1 MPKRREPTEEE
12 VELANRIWELCKE
25 GTLLQDSRG
34 RPSYILALNL
44 AKFLLSK
51 AYEAG
56 FDDPLA
62 EIDWDAIIDCELE
75 YSEMIREYQRWL
87 SDSVG
92 KPKSIDSI
100 VYSQIDMLR
109 MDIESIKHTI
119 SQLES
124 LTPDQLAEMGLTE
137 EDRQR
142 QLEELR
148 SNLAKLEAEL
158 KRLERQMIKRRVRV
172 RARAPERE
180 KTRKLIE
187 FAVKRPETALGR
199 YVRQTLLGEFIVRKP
214 APPPS
219 PPPVSEEEALK
230 EAQRVHSEFM
240 SFHNELEGKLRPVS
254 DRINELIKQLHS
266 LEGQFKEA
274 SDAGDLERLKQ
285 LLPDAERVQNE
296 LSEAFEEAKKLLQET
311 LPAIREWRRR
321 KDEAL
326 RRLFELK
333 RRAPGK
339 AEEIQKLIA
348 EISALS
354 TPYVR
359 WEAPPEWVRKD
370 EAGITGRARDLVKR
384 LRSRIAEL
392 EYRQRRIGVLKRKLK
407 DVLRFE
413 DFINK
418 LRERLEYYGVPA
430 DVASMFIGEI
440 EEELR
445 QAYEEA
451 EYAELED
458 TIARFILHFKTEFIP
473 LHFTVLYAHLLVARG
488 VRVDHPRQILLYG
501 MWVRPRVHYLK
512 PRFDSWA
519 SDCARAGFTV
529 VRKPITIRPGKTHLI
544 IDPAISLESVIV
556 AVRDDTIYLVNAP
569 AIGYVFD
576 PDTKYVEYYYYLP
589 CPLLDMAR

>member
-1 MPKRREPTEEE
+1 MPKRRKPTEEE
-12 VELANRIWELCKE
+12 VELANRIWELCRE

-34 RPSYILALNL
+34 RPSYILALSL
-44 AKFLLSK
+44 ARFLLSK
-51 AYEAG
+51 AYEVG

-62 EIDWDAIIDCELE
+62 EIDWNAIIDCELE

-137 EDRQR
+137 EERQR

-158 KRLERQMIKRRVRV
+158 KRLERQVVTRRVRV
-172 RARAPERE
+172 KARAPERE
-180 KTRKLIE
+180 KTRALIE
-187 FAVKRPETALGR
+187 YAIKRPETTLGR
-199 YVRQTLLGEFIVRKP
+199 FVRQTVLGEFIARRP
-214 APPPS
+214 APPPPS
-219 PPPVSEEEALK
+219 PVSEEEALK
-230 EAQRVHSEFM
+230 EAQRVYSEFM
-240 SFHNELEGKLRPVS
+240 SFHNELEAKLKPIS
-254 DRINELIKQLHS
+254 DKINMLVGQLHS
-266 LEGQFKEA
+266 LEKQFMDA
-274 SDAGDLERLKQ
+274 SEAGDLERLKR
-285 LLPDAERVQNE
+285 LLPDAERVLKE
-296 LSEAFEEAKKLLQET
+296 LSEAFEEAKKLTQET
-311 LPAIREWRRR
+311 MPAIHEWRRR

-326 RRLFELK
+326 RRLFEL
-333 RRAPGK
+333 RRGAPGK

-354 TPYVR
+354 APQVK
-359 WEAPPEWVRKD
+359 WEAPPEWARKD
-370 EAGITGRARDLVKR
+370 ERGIMERARSLFKR
-384 LRSRIAEL
+384 LTFRIAEL
-392 EYRQRRIGVLKRKLK
+392 EYRQRRVGVLRRKLK
-407 DVLRFE
+407 DVLRYE

-418 LRERLEYYGVPA
+418 LRERLGYYGVPA
-430 DVASMFIGEI
+430 DIASMFIGEA

-445 QAYEEA
+445 QAYEEV

-458 TIARFILHFKTEFIP
+458 VIARFILHFKTEFIP
-473 LHFTVLYAHLLVARG
+473 LHFTTLYAHLLVARG
-488 VRVDHPRQILLYG
+488 VRVDHPREILLYG
-501 MWVRPRVHYLK
+501 MWVRPRVYYLK

-519 SDCARAGFTV
+519 SDCERVGCTV
-529 VRKPITIRPGKTHLI
+529 VQKPITIRPGKTHLI
-544 IDPAISLESVIV
+544 IDPAVAIESTIV

-576 PDTKYVEYYYYLP
+576 PDARYVEYYYYTP
-589 CPLLDMAR
+589 CPLLDVAR